1 AEDGIRDRNVT
12 GVQTCALP
20 IYGWISFELGAALVL
35 GENIGTTITA
45 NLAALTGNTQAR
57 RAALA
62 HLVFNVFG
70 VIWVLCLFTP
80 FTEARSE
87 ERRVGIDCRGCLA
100 VQGGR

>member
-1 AEDGIRDRNVT
+1 MSMAGGNFR
-12 GVQTCALP
+12 QPQLLFA
-20 IYGWISFELGAALVL
+20 YGLLTDAVL

-70 VIWVLCLFTP
+70 VKGH
-80 FTEARSE
+80 S
-87 ERRVGIDCRGCLA
+87 
-100 VQGGR
+100 